1 MSRVVIVVPC
11 YNEARRLEV
20 DRYERFLDSNHD
32 VDFLF
37 VNDGSRDGTL
47 TLLQGFAVRR
57 PGRASCL
64 DLETNCGKA
73 EAVRRGM
80 LAALERR
87 PRYVGFW
94 DADLATPLEDI
105 PGFCRVLDARTDVRL
120 VIGSR
125 LPLVGHRI
133 ERRRARSLA
142 GHLFALAA
150 STALG
155 VRFRDTQCGAK
166 LLRATPCLAH
176 LFADRFV
183 SRWIF
188 DVEILARLT
197 RYRRD
202 GVSRPLGQLVYE
214 YPLDE
219 WRDVKGSKV
228 LAGDFSKAAMDLA
241 HIYWSYLRPGAGW
254 RPSTHSLPAPPL
266 PGSLPTPAMIHGA
279 HPLEG
284 PTRNAAVDASKP
296 VGHHDAGLTDQDA
309 ERQAA

>member
-11 YNEARRLEV
+11 YNEARRLETA
-20 DRYERFLDSNHD
+20 RFARFLTERDE

-37 VNDGSRDGTL
+37 VNDGSRDDTRS
-47 TLLQGFAVRR
+47 LLEAFALERA
-57 PGRASCL
+57 GRASVLNL
-64 DLETNCGKA
+64 DVNRGKA

-105 PGFCRVLDARTDVRL
+105 PGFCRVLDRRPSL
-120 VIGSR
+120 RIVIGSR
-125 LPLVGHRI
+125 LPLVGRQI
-133 ERRRARSLA
+133 ERRRARALA
-142 GHLFALAA
+142 GRVFALAA

-155 VRFRDTQCGAK
+155 VWFRDTQCGAK
-166 LLRATPCLAH
+166 LLRATPCLAD
-176 LFADRFV
+176 LFADPFV

-188 DVEILARLT
+188 DVEVLARLT

-202 GVSRPLGQLVYE
+202 GASRPLAQLAYE

-241 HIYWSYLRPGAGW
+241 QIYWTYLRPGANW
-254 RPSTHSLPAPPL
+254 RPSTHALPTGLPADGAAIHGPHEL
-266 PGSLPTPAMIHGA
+266 PGPAHATGSA
-279 HPLEG
+279 SAAPASG
-284 PTRNAAVDASKP
+284 PDSADAL
-296 VGHHDAGLTDQDA
+296 D